1 MGVPGFYSWLARR
14 YPLIL
19 HQIKKGE
26 VPNIDCFY
34 LDMNG
39 IIYKCSKD
47 EGTVFKDLLLQRNI
61 QEIFSMIFNYIDEMV
76 NLVEPKK
83 VLYLFLDG
91 PCPRAKQNQQ
101 RTRRFQSAQSWKD
114 LNDSL
119 RNCGFLSEGET
130 MKNNSISTG
139 TEFMHD
145 LNKQLHFYIC
155 KKFEQDPRW
164 SNLEVFFSGSN
175 VPGEGEHKIIN
186 FMHQY
191 CSSQDYDPTT
201 THCIYGADADLI
213 MLGLS
218 THIKYVSILREE
230 MKFQPPVSRAAK
242 RDRESVTF
250 QMIYLNIV
258 REYMELEY
266 KMLWKKVKKLEFNI
280 ERVIDDFLLICCFIG
295 NDFLPRLYCFNIR
308 EGQFEILIQIYK
320 DYLVEAD
327 SYLNDNGHINWVG
340 LQQIIQRIAE
350 VELDFIGDKATDI
363 TKEYKRRIKH
373 QSDKDQEIGDDEV
386 PGVKKG
392 NDKKNSSS
400 EGENDEDDEDF
411 EDEDDDDYD
420 DDICDDNDEKD
431 QEKNDQKNQVTFQ
444 QNFEKNLQ
452 EKKKEEDKIIKKEKD
467 FINDLQE
474 NYKKDQFLGK
484 SYYYQQKLNLDFKN
498 FDDIKTLDLLITK
511 YLEGLQFVLLYY
523 YQGCP
528 SWSWYFPFYYAPM
541 TSDISLFLNYKAEH
555 LSQEIVFDLSEP
567 YPPMKQLMCIIHP
580 ENANLLPKPFAQLLT
595 DPNSKLR
602 SPVDYYP
609 DKFTIDPYG
618 GVFSHEYIVVLPFM
632 DQKLIDDVYSSI
644 DQVKTLTPQERER
657 NQFGKNIK
665 YKFDHNF
672 APITIQS
679 TLPNYY
685 KDFQVT
691 LKVETF
697 DIGKVYSPP
706 TNPQGEALS
715 RFPTLHAK
723 QVIGC
728 EIDKVEK
735 GLQMK
740 IRVKS
745 DLTEADIVNKVRG
758 KPKYDAYCKYPN
770 CEKVQVTGFLTES
783 TFKNIW
789 KNKNL
794 SILENLDYSE
804 DSHHSFYLKIKDE
817 LSQTFYKK
825 GGIIYNHS
833 NPVIAILLKYTEG
846 RRTLKGTIIEN
857 SDKYEE
863 MFCPLDLL
871 MKEQKIEKVIQV
883 TKCDNIEKEFP
894 IGCKVVIAQK
904 GNLDGH
910 TGIVTGYTKGKLA
923 QELLVQ
929 LKTKPVY
936 LTDNQLKFYSKDDEA
951 FITLKFLSFKLQLSQ
966 DVLLD
971 ILDSFS
977 IKIEPNLPSANKL
990 PKMLDVG
997 LNIIRRHL
1005 NEVVPELARIN
1016 EASQNISG
1024 REKYQQFRELELSP
1038 SLVKLIIEYYN
1049 AYPKIFAFVAKLS
1062 QLRKKDKN
1070 ANFYSGQIWSKE
1082 GQDPNIEL
1090 VKLYIWLMKKKE
1102 SQFCSSTVASKVM
1115 HSQKIEQLV
1124 KFQDEFVQT
1133 KLNIPQKDQ
1142 TIHQIDA
1149 NNAIPAVY
1157 SSKQY
1162 IYFKDQPFYH
1172 EVGDQVIYIGT
1183 YNTKNAPFGLQGT
1196 IVGIMDDKFE
1206 VVFIKPFIG
1215 GVNLGGRCPPQRGLV
1230 VQFDEIYNL
1239 QGWNNFL
1246 QNRDNSKENTL
1257 GWNGWVD
1264 EYKPQFR
1271 EAIKSDKD
1279 LQNKQANNETQK
1291 LIGEIMHQP
1300 EANLKSETSDKPK
1313 TNVIAVIKK
1322 QTNGSKGT
1330 DTISEVT
1337 QEQASAQIAQQQQ
1350 QGKVTIGPA
1359 PTTVP
1364 QKTEQKQQTQ
1374 STSPSKTET
1383 QKKPQKETVIYVKKS
1398 EVSQQQQVEQKQ
1410 PSTQITQQEEKKE
1423 SESVKQEKVEESQ
1436 QQQIVQ
1442 EAALQAQEVQIVK
1455 SDQIEV
1461 PKEDNS
1467 NQNENIQDVSE
1478 IEKLLQEQKQ
1488 FQEEEQKH
1496 QILDVSEIE
1505 KQQTDVQEFEIP
1517 KECNLEEIEKQM
1529 LQDQFEHIKHQD
1541 QKDPE
1546 MLDVAKFEKEQ
1557 MELAQKEAKGQNQ
1570 ESNKFQDD
1578 DKDDTQKLSR
1588 KQKKLKNKDI
1598 TGFNP
1603 GQSAVQFK
1611 NREQVNQE
1619 KRMKRNEK
1627 RLMIQEQNLQYQQYQ
1642 QYYQYLYLWQQ
1653 QFIKQ
1658 KTQEME
1664 AFKRRQEEER
1674 INKSLAQ
1681 LTNPVTEGESVNQDL
1696 INIQNAL
1703 EQQNSKNSNLPQ
1715 DIQMVDSSQIEQK
1728 LSENIIPQV
1737 PLTTIQ
1743 QGNVRNEIVG
1753 NLTAEDLENF
1763 EELERQ
1769 YLSSLN
1775 K

>member
-26 VPNIDCFY
+26 VPNVDCFY

-61 QEIFSMIFNYIDEMV
+61 QEIFSLIFNYIDEMV
-76 NLVEPKK
+76 NLIEPKK

-119 RNCGFLSEGET
+119 RNCGFLSEGES

-242 RDRESVTF
+242 RDRESISF

-266 KMLWKKVKKLEFNI
+266 KMLWKKVKNLEFNI

-327 SYLNDNGHINWVG
+327 QYLNDNGHINWVG
-340 LQQIIQRIAE
+340 LQQVIQRIAE
-350 VELDFIGDKATDI
+350 VELEFIGDKASDI
-363 TKEYKRRIKH
+363 TKEYKRRIRH

-386 PGVKKG
+386 PGAKKG

-400 EGENDEDDEDF
+400 ESDDDDDF
-411 EDEDDDDYD
+411 EDEDEDDND
-420 DDICDDNDEKD
+420 DDICDDNDESD
-431 QEKNDQKNQVTFQ
+431 QEINDQKNQVTFQ
-444 QNFEKNLQ
+444 QKFDKNFE
-452 EKKKEEDKIIKKEKD
+452 EKKKEEDRVIKKEKD

-474 NYKKDQFLGK
+474 NYKKDKFLGK
-484 SYYYQQKLNLDFKN
+484 SFYYQQKLNLDFKN
-498 FDDIKTLDLLITK
+498 FEDIKTLDLLITK

-541 TSDISLFLNYKAEH
+541 TSDISLFLNYKAQH

-632 DQKLIDDVYSSI
+632 DQKLIDEVYSSI
-644 DQVKTLTPQERER
+644 DQAKQLTPQERER

-691 LKVETF
+691 LKIETF

-723 QVIGC
+723 QVVGC

-745 DLTEADIVNKVRG
+745 DITEADIVNKIRG
-758 KPKYDAYCKYPN
+758 KPKYDAYCRYPN
-770 CEKVQVTGFLTES
+770 CEKVLVTGFLTES

-794 SILENLDYSE
+794 SILQNLDYSE
-804 DSHHSFYLKIKDE
+804 DSHHSFYLKIRDE
-817 LSQTFYKK
+817 LAQTFYKK
-825 GGIIYNHS
+825 AGIIYNHS

-857 SDKYEE
+857 VDKYEE

-871 MKEQKIEKVIQV
+871 MKEQKVEKVIQIA
-883 TKCDNIEKEFP
+883 KCDSIEKEFP

-910 TGIVTGYTKGKLA
+910 TGIVTGYAKGKLA

-929 LKTKPVY
+929 VKTKPVY

-966 DVLLD
+966 EVLLD

-977 IKIEPNLPSANKL
+977 IKVEAALPSANKL

-997 LNIIRRHL
+997 LNVIRRHL

-1049 AYPKIFAFVAKLS
+1049 TYPKIFAYVAKLQ
-1062 QLRKKDKN
+1062 QLKKKDKN
-1070 ANFYSGQIWSKE
+1070 ANFFSSQIWNKE

-1142 TIHQIDA
+1142 IVHQIDA

-1196 IVGIMDDKFE
+1196 IVGIMDDKIE
-1206 VVFIKPFIG
+1206 VLFIKPFIG
-1215 GVNLGGRCPPQRGLV
+1215 GVNLGGRCPPQRGLIV
-1230 VQFDEIYNL
+1230 SFDEIYNL

-1291 LIGEIMHQP
+1291 LIGEITHQP
-1300 EANLKSETSDKPK
+1300 EASLKSDISDKPK
-1313 TNVIAVIKK
+1313 TNVVAVIKK
-1322 QTNGSKGT
+1322 QGNGSKGT

-1337 QEQASAQIAQQQQ
+1337 QEQALTQIAQQQQ
-1350 QGKVTIGPA
+1350 QGKVTIGPS
-1359 PTTVP
+1359 PTVS
-1364 QKTEQKQQTQ
+1364 QKTDQKQQTAQ
-1374 STSPSKTET
+1374 TAPPSKTDG
-1383 QKKPQKETVIYVKKS
+1383 QKKSQKESVIYVKKQDTT
-1398 EVSQQQQVEQKQ
+1398 QQYVEQKQ
-1410 PSTQITQQEEKKE
+1410 PSSQPTQYEEQKEAASVKEEKILE
-1423 SESVKQEKVEESQ
+1423 SKQEIAQVA
-1436 QQQIVQ
+1436 VQ
-1442 EAALQAQEVQIVK
+1442 QAQETQEVK
-1455 SDQIEV
+1455 SDLVEKSEKD
-1461 PKEDNS
+1461 KE

-1478 IEKLLQEQKQ
+1478 IEKLLQEQKK
-1488 FQEEEQKH
+1488 FQEEEEQKQ
-1496 QILDVSEIE
+1496 QIIDVSEIE
-1505 KQQTDVQEFEIP
+1505 KQQADTKEFEIP

-1541 QKDPE
+1541 QNDPE

-1570 ESNKFQDD
+1570 DTNAYQDD
-1578 DKDDTQKLSR
+1578 QKDDAQKLGR

-1611 NREQVNQE
+1611 NREQANQE
-1619 KRMKRNEK
+1619 KKMKRNEK

-1664 AFKRRQEEER
+1664 AFKRRQEDEM

-1681 LTNPVTEGESVNQDL
+1681 LTNPVTEGETVNQDL
-1696 INIQNAL
+1696 IKIQNAL
-1703 EQQNSKNSNLPQ
+1703 EQQNSNLPQ
-1715 DIQMVDSSQIEQK
+1715 EIQMVDSSQIEQK
-1728 LSENIIPQV
+1728 LSENIPKV

-1743 QGNVRNEIVG
+1743 QGNIRNEIVG
-1753 NLTAEDLENF
+1753 KLTQEDLETF